1 MLVLETALP
10 AKFSDTIREATGLPA
25 PLPEALRDLGKLPQR
40 VTVMDCDVAQVR
52 DYIVRHADDAQG

>member
-1 MLVLETALP
+1 
-10 AKFSDTIREATGLPA
+10 
-25 PLPEALRDLGKLPQR
+25 LPEALRDLGKLPQR